1 MNRAF
6 ICTSTEPIVS
16 TEQGKLR
23 GFKLGS
29 TYTFYGV
36 KYADAKRWQQ
46 PVPPASWEGI
56 RDALSYG
63 YISPTAHPDS
73 PNGDIMVPHRFWP
86 KNEDCQYLNI
96 WTQSIEKDAKKPVMV
111 WLHGGGFS
119 DGSSIEMPTYDGN
132 NLSEFGDVVV
142 ITLNH
147 RLNILGYLN
156 VSAYGERFKNSG
168 NAGNADIVA
177 ALKWV
182 QANITSFGGDPD
194 NVTLFGQSGG
204 GMKVT
209 SLMQTP
215 EADGL
220 FHKGIVQS
228 GSAPSVDKITL
239 ADSAPVA
246 QALLKAADTEDITV
260 LEKMT
265 HEELTALFNS
275 IQPGL
280 IAKGVIDYMNWGPVE
295 NEYYV
300 NTIFHG
306 STGHA
311 KKIPMMIGSSIAE
324 MGGFSQ
330 SIPGRDK
337 MTFDE
342 KKAYITAKV
351 GVDKGAQLIEMFV
364 KAYPNNDI
372 LDALVMEDGC
382 RITTLMIADMRAA
395 EESAPLYNYVF
406 AHDFAFDDGRPAWH
420 CAEIPYVFH
429 NMEKAPLYNEPT
441 AGEKLEKQFASAWVN
456 FARTGDPSNPYMPKW
471 EPYTAGNE
479 VTMVID
485 TESYLSAPAFDKE
498 LVRFHEALQTKIE
511 HPDMLM

>member
-1 MNRAF
+1 MKKEF
-6 ICTSTEPIVS
+6 LCTSTAPIAD
-16 TEQGKLR
+16 TKQGKLR
-23 GFKLGS
+23 GFRLGG
-29 TYTFYGV
+29 TYTFYGI

-46 PVPPASWEGI
+46 PEPPASWDGV

-63 YISPTAHPDS
+63 FVSPTAHPDS

-96 WTQSIEKDAKKPVMV
+96 WTQSLDGKRGKPVMV

-119 DGSSIEMPTYDGN
+119 DGSSVEMPTYDGH

-142 ITLNH
+142 VTLNH
-147 RLNILGYLN
+147 RLNLLGYLN
-156 VSAYGERFKNSG
+156 VSKYGDRFQNSG

-177 ALKWV
+177 ALRWIRE
-182 QANITSFGGDPD
+182 NIASFGGDPG

-215 EADGL
+215 AVDGL

-228 GSAPSVDKITL
+228 GSAPDVRKITI

-246 QALLKAADTEDITV
+246 EALLDAAGTDDITV
-260 LEKMT
+260 LENMT
-265 HEELTALFNS
+265 HEALTALFDE

-280 IAKGVIDYMNWGPVE
+280 VEKGMIDYMNWGPVE
-295 NEYYV
+295 NDYYV

-311 KKIPMMIGSSIAE
+311 KTIPMMIGSSIAE
-324 MGGFSQ
+324 MGGFNQ
-330 SIPGRDK
+330 SIPGRDR
-337 MTFDE
+337 MTKEE
-342 KKAYITAKV
+342 KTAYITARL
-351 GVDKGAQLIEMFV
+351 GEEKGEKLIRLFQ
-364 KAYPNNDI
+364 KAYPGNDI

-382 RITTLMIADMRAA
+382 RITTLMIADLRAA
-395 EESAPLYNYVF
+395 ENAAPLYNYVF
-406 AHDFAFDDGRPAWH
+406 AHDFSFDDGRPAWH

-429 NMEKAPLYNEPT
+429 NTDKAPLYCEPV

-456 FARTGDPSNPYMPKW
+456 FARTGNPSNEHMPKW
-471 EPYTAGNE
+471 EAYTAGNE

-485 TESYLSAPAFDKE
+485 TQSHLSAPGFDKE
-498 LVRFHEALQTKIE
+498 LVQFHESLETEIH